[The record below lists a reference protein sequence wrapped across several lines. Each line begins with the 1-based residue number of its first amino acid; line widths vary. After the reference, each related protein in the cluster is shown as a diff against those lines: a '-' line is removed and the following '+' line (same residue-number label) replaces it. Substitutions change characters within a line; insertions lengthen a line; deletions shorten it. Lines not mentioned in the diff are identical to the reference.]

1 MGDTSDY
8 VYLAFYNSML
18 SSDAAHYINAKA
30 AMDTNNLATAQIELN
45 MIADTNAINHNR
57 ILVGTI
63 YLNTWAHNNYD
74 LTKDQS
80 GILYDIAYLD
90 PNTNG
95 DAVYTARVMLNIDPD
110 DYINTKSALKLPP
123 KPLSITE
130 NTVKVY
136 PNPTRNQITIEF
148 RDAISSNAIIEI
160 YGNIGNIV
168 FKDYIQQGDYIKNID
183 VSKLNAGIY
192 FYRIIT
198 NETKIAT
205 GKLIIL
211 NK

>member
-8 VYLAFYNSML
+8 VYLAFYNTMQT
-18 SSDAAHYINAKA
+18 SDATHYLNARI
-30 AMDTNNLATAQIELN
+30 AMDTNNLTLAQNELN
-45 MIADTNAINHNR
+45 MIADTNTINHNR
-57 ILVGTI
+57 ITVGNI
-63 YLNTWAHNNYD
+63 YLNTWAQDNYMLSD
-74 LTKDQS
+74 EQIRTLEV
-80 GILYDIAYLD
+80 IAYSD
-90 PNTNG
+90 PLTNG

-123 KPLSITE
+123 KPQAITE

-168 FKDYIQQGDYIKNID
+168 FKDYIQQGNYIKNID